1 MESVVGP
8 AVEDICL
15 ASAAVLLGAGPQL
28 RDIEIDLF
36 HISYTA
42 RERSGNRDSRSDKT
56 VRKSRLTVSASFKYC
71 VYIELIL
78 RTPMETPKIGTR
90 ISLAGS
96 LGTIKFAGY
105 VDNTNGL
112 WLGVEWDDPQRGKH
126 SGMKDGKQYF
136 QCR

>member
-1 MESVVGP
+1 M
-8 AVEDICL
+8 EDICL

-42 RERSGNRDSRSDKT
+42 REGSGNRAATKVTPHSERQF
-56 VRKSRLTVSASFKYC
+56 LC
-71 VYIELIL
+71 VYIKLIL

-136 QCR
+136 HCR

>member
-1 MESVVGP
+1 MESVVGS

-15 ASAAVLLGAGPQL
+15 ASAAVLLGAGPRL

-42 RERSGNRDSRSDKT
+42 RERSGNRAAVTPHSERQFQ
-56 VRKSRLTVSASFKYC
+56 VLYG

-136 QCR
+136 HCR